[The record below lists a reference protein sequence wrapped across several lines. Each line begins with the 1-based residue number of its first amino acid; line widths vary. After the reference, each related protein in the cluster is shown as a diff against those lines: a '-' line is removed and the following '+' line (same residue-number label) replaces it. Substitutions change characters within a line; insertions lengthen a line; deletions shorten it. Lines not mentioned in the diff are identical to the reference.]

1 MCVINNVFSSFKS
14 VYFDGGGGGEMAL
27 EIGELCEDLNLLTKV
42 EDTKNTSFT
51 HYFFFMDSIFI
62 SMNWPK

>member
-1 MCVINNVFSSFKS
+1 MSSPPLNQS
-14 VYFDGGGGGEMAL
+14 TLMGGGGEMAL

-51 HYFFFMDSIFI
+51 HYFFLWILFSLA
-62 SMNWPK
+62 